1 MKKNLY
7 TILIALL
14 AVSCHYDDMRLTPA
28 VELGAVPEILL
39 VGQSG
44 GEVSIPYY
52 ANLSGTITIL
62 DEAPWAQ
69 PDASSFSGDGT
80 LKVQVGGN
88 NGIRRYTRIVFQASE
103 KPRVDTVILRQ
114 EGILDTLSVN
124 ASSVIVYNKMGDT
137 FIPASMT
144 LDPSTVKAT
153 AQYPD
158 AEPVAW
164 VKACS
169 VNKNAVIIRAD
180 ENTSDTDIRSAVLT
194 LSWING
200 WGQKIR
206 KDIQLTQ
213 ATSAASG
220 NLVGTP
226 ATFEAVRALA
236 GEKPI
241 SIEENLSLEGYI
253 VSDNASKNVTENPQR
268 TSTDIDYTATD
279 KGAVFESLDGR
290 YGFLLE
296 TASIQDNIFEPF
308 TRVTL
313 LLSGVELRKD
323 ANPDRFTLAK
333 ITSSMVAASAKVGE
347 DGIPAKTLSISDLK
361 DSDIYTRVTL
371 KDCEFPIRKGGLTP
385 LNEGYTSLYKV
396 DRVTKFASLV
406 RDKAGSSIYLLTN
419 TSCPYRRDGRKIG
432 NGSGPVSGIVVSEA
446 YESFQGVGRYQI
458 RHQSWEDLGFADD
471 FSDGFSGL
479 LCEWRY
485 LRQGNADRSWN
496 ATAGS
501 GTMTHT
507 HTLGTP
513 NPTYGTW
520 CYPCYDQSYLGPVF
534 NKCTNVNGFGV
545 TLEDGSDYASSYTGS
560 VDKGQLLA
568 SAGWPMAWMKETW
581 ISNSEQFYSWEI
593 HFSTAGITTDVLSL
607 QVSSLNASQE
617 GKSPV
622 HWKVEWAVSN
632 ANDAK
637 WTEVGSYSVPDIVL
651 WSITQPWQSAGY
663 KPVNIPLPLEMLDKE
678 DVYIRLTPADRAGN
692 TTQGYCNT
700 NFVNGAAGSTSK
712 ANNALNYVAIRY
724 NK

>member
-28 VELGAVPEILL
+28 VELGAVPEIVL

-52 ANLSGTITIL
+52 ANLSGTITLL

-158 AEPVAW
+158 AEPAAW

-169 VNKNAVIIRAD
+169 VNENAVIIRAD

-226 ATFEAVRALA
+226 ATFESVRALA

-313 LLSGVELRKD
+313 LLSGAELRKD

-446 YESFQGVGRYQI
+446 YESFQGVGWYQI

-471 FSDGFSGL
+471 FADGFSGL

-663 KPVNIPLPLEMLDKE
+663 KPVNIPLPLDMLDKE

>member
-1 MKKNLY
+1 MKK
-7 TILIALL
+7 ILSILLTAVVAL
-14 AVSCHYDDMRLTPA
+14 SCHYDDMRLTPA
-28 VELGAVPEILL
+28 VELGAVPEIVLASQ
-39 VGQSG
+39 GG

-52 ANLSGTITIL
+52 ANLSGTITLL
-62 DEAPWAQ
+62 DEAPWAV
-69 PDASSFSGDGT
+69 PDARAFSGDGT
-80 LKVQVGGN
+80 LKVKVSGN
-88 NGIRRYTRIVFQASE
+88 NGIRRYTRILFSASD
-103 KPRVDTVILRQ
+103 KPRRDTVILRQ

-137 FIPASMT
+137 SIPASMT
-144 LDPSTVKAT
+144 LAPSTVKVT
-153 AQYPD
+153 AHYPD
-158 AEPVAW
+158 GEPAAW

-169 VNKNAVIIRAD
+169 VKEDAVVIRAD
-180 ENTSDTDIRSAVLT
+180 DNTSDTEIRSAVLT
-194 LSWING
+194 LAWTNG

-206 KDIQLTQ
+206 KDIHLTQ

-226 ATFEAVRALA
+226 ATFESVRALA
-236 GEKPI
+236 GATPI
-241 SIEENLSLEGYI
+241 TIEPNLSLEGYI

-279 KGAVFESLDGR
+279 KSAVFESLDGS

-296 TASIQDNIFEPF
+296 TATVQDNIFEPF

-313 LLSGVELRKD
+313 LLSGAELRKE
-323 ANPDRFTLAK
+323 ANPDRYTLAK

-347 DGIPAKTLSISDLK
+347 DGIPSKVMSISALKESDL
-361 DSDIYTRVTL
+361 YTRVTL
-371 KDCEFPIRKGGLTP
+371 ADCEFPIRKGGLTP

-471 FSDGFSGL
+471 FADGFSGL

-496 ATAGS
+496 ATTGS

-507 HTLGTP
+507 YTLGTP
-513 NPTYGTW
+513 NATYGTW

-545 TLEDGSDYASSYTGS
+545 TLEDGSDYAASYTGS

-581 ISNSEQFYSWEI
+581 ISNSGQFYSWEI
-593 HFSTAGITTDVLSL
+593 HCSTAGLTTDVLSL
-607 QVSSLNASQE
+607 QISSLNASQE

-622 HWKVEWAVSN
+622 HWKVEWSTSN
-632 ANDAK
+632 ENEAN
-637 WTEVGSYSVPDIVL
+637 WTEVGTYSVPDIVL

-663 KPVNIPLPLEMLDKE
+663 KPINIPLPLEMLDKE
-678 DVYIRLTPADRAGN
+678 DVYIRLTPADTAGN
-692 TTQGYCNT
+692 TPQGYCDT
-700 NFVNGAAGSTSK
+700 KFVNGAAGSTSK

>member
-28 VELGAVPEILL
+28 VELGAVPEIVL

-158 AEPVAW
+158 AEPAAW

-169 VNKNAVIIRAD
+169 VNENAVIIRAD

-200 WGQKIR
+200 WGQNIR

-446 YESFQGVGRYQI
+446 YDSFQGVGRYQI

-471 FSDGFSGL
+471 FADGFSGL

-568 SAGWPMAWMKETW
+568 NAGWPMAWMKETW

-607 QVSSLNASQE
+607 QLSSLNASQE

-663 KPVNIPLPLEMLDKE
+663 KPVNIPLPLDMLDKE

>member
-28 VELGAVPEILL
+28 VELGAVPEIVL

-158 AEPVAW
+158 AEPAAW

-520 CYPCYDQSYLGPVF
+520 CYPCYDQSYLGPIF

>member
-28 VELGAVPEILL
+28 VELGAVPEIVL

-62 DEAPWAQ
+62 DETPWAQ

-158 AEPVAW
+158 AEPAAW

-169 VNKNAVIIRAD
+169 VNENAVIIRAD

>member
-28 VELGAVPEILL
+28 VELGAVPEIVL

-158 AEPVAW
+158 AEPAAW

-169 VNKNAVIIRAD
+169 VNENAVIIRAD

-313 LLSGVELRKD
+313 LLSGAELRKD

-347 DGIPAKTLSISDLK
+347 DGIPSKVRSISDLK

-471 FSDGFSGL
+471 FADGFSGL

-568 SAGWPMAWMKETW
+568 KAGWPMAWMKETW

-663 KPVNIPLPLEMLDKE
+663 KPVNIPLPLDMLDKE
-678 DVYIRLTPADRAGN
+678 DVYVRLTPADRAGN
-692 TTQGYCNT
+692 TTQGYCDT

>member
-1 MKKNLY
+1 
-7 TILIALL
+7 
-14 AVSCHYDDMRLTPA
+14 
-28 VELGAVPEILL
+28 
-39 VGQSG
+39 
-44 GEVSIPYY
+44 
-52 ANLSGTITIL
+52 
-62 DEAPWAQ
+62 
-69 PDASSFSGDGT
+69 
-80 LKVQVGGN
+80 
-88 NGIRRYTRIVFQASE
+88 
-103 KPRVDTVILRQ
+103 
-114 EGILDTLSVN
+114 
-124 ASSVIVYNKMGDT
+124 MGDT

-158 AEPVAW
+158 AEPAAW

>member
-1 MKKNLY
+1 MKKTLY
-7 TILIALL
+7 ILLTALVTL
-14 AVSCHYDDMRLTPA
+14 SCHYDDMRLTPA
-28 VELGAVPEILL
+28 VELGAVPEIVLAAP
-39 VGQSG
+39 SG
-44 GEVSIPYY
+44 GEISIPYY
-52 ANLSGTITIL
+52 ANLSGTITLL
-62 DEAPWAQ
+62 DEAPWAKL
-69 PDASSFSGDGT
+69 DAQSFSGDGT
-80 LKVQVGGN
+80 LKVQVSGN
-88 NGIRRYTRIVFQASE
+88 SGIRRYTRVLFSASD
-103 KPRVDTVILRQ
+103 KPRRDTVILRQ

-137 FIPASMT
+137 SIPATMT

-153 AQYPD
+153 AQYPNG
-158 AEPVAW
+158 ESVAW

-169 VNKNAVIIRAD
+169 VKENAVVIRAD
-180 ENTSDTDIRSAVLT
+180 ENPSSTDIRSAVLT
-194 LSWING
+194 LAWTNG

-213 ATSAASG
+213 ATSAAAG

-226 ATFEAVRALA
+226 ATFETVRALA
-236 GEKPI
+236 GDTPI
-241 SIEENLSLEGYI
+241 SIEQNLSLEGYI

-279 KGAVFESLDGR
+279 KSAVFESLDGSF
-290 YGFLLE
+290 GFLLE
-296 TASIQDNIFEPF
+296 TATVQDNIFEPF

-313 LLSGVELRKD
+313 LLSGAELRKE
-323 ANPDRFTLAK
+323 ANPDRYTLAK
-333 ITSSMVAASAKVGE
+333 ITSSMVAASAKVGKE
-347 DGIPAKTLSISDLK
+347 GIPSKTMSISALK

-371 KDCEFPIRKGGLTP
+371 TDCEFPIRKGGLTP

-419 TSCPYRRDGRKIG
+419 TSCPYRRDGRRIG

-471 FSDGFSGL
+471 FADGFSGL

-485 LRQGNADRSWN
+485 LRQGNADSSWN
-496 ATAGS
+496 ATAGTGS
-501 GTMTHT
+501 MTHT
-507 HTLGTP
+507 YTLGTP
-513 NPTYGTW
+513 NATYGTW

-568 SAGWPMAWMKETW
+568 AAGWPMAWMKETW

-593 HFSTAGITTDVLSL
+593 HFSTAGISTDVLSL
-607 QVSSLNASQE
+607 QISSLNASQE

-622 HWKVEWAVSN
+622 HWKVEWATSN
-632 ANDAK
+632 ASGTTWA
-637 WTEVGSYSVPDIVL
+637 EVGSYSVPDIVL

-663 KPVNIPLPLEMLDKE
+663 KPVNIPLPLEMLGKE

-692 TTQGYCNT
+692 TPQGYCDT

-712 ANNALNYVAIRY
+712 ANNALNYVAVRY

>member
-158 AEPVAW
+158 AEPAAW